1 MPGALG
7 QFWKEEVESIYKLG
21 EIHTF
26 IVYLNVD
33 DFARE
38 EINGYISIKKYI
50 MEQMNAMGIEVIAD
64 AQGGGAHGKIHI
76 RDEKYITNDQ
86 PEDFRLNNSGTNGR
100 KKFNEIIKGTKTLDW
115 GDKAHEG
122 GNMPAALNKYM
133 YDNRDFDLKLG
144 LLINPLEGHGYLH
157 GNMIEWA
164 TNIDLRAR
172 GYLVVA
178 MAKSIRG
185 IPGNMLSSNDMK
197 VVRVPYPDYTDR
209 LEFINH
215 LINREEIKTDIPP
228 EHLARITGG
237 LELKTIHTF
246 VKMSEGYKKRDEGQ
260 ESQTFLD
267 LVEDRKQRLVNSR
280 SGGMLE
286 ILETANLFFDS
297 LGGLENVKSHLR
309 GVVQAIA
316 KSDLAQIPSGI
327 LLLGP
332 QGTDKLS
339 MAKALANEANMTCI
353 QLKKLKDFC
362 ADGNASEVLALLPMF
377 MPAVVVIDDIDNPEG
392 IQWGHA
398 ADSKTPIPPE
408 LLDFMSVL
416 SLRGKVLWVGISSR
430 PDKIDPVFSRSGR
443 FPDKL
448 LFLMPDKNDREDI
461 LKKAFE
467 NNNIPNNNLNF
478 PAVADDKYTQNSM
491 SVELDAIVKR
501 SYQIAQLNG
510 RENVSQDDLLK
521 SADNFI
527 PSTTPEMSEYFT
539 LLAIREVNSR
549 DFIPPNLPSQISN
562 VAFEGQRIS
571 RAKIDNRLEELA
583 KKLKIK

>member
-377 MPAVVVIDDIDNPEG
+377 MPAVVVIDDIDIPEG